1 MMGVV
6 QTRYKQGIR
15 KPTQCKLK
23 QLPGSSH
30 GTSMLTVAFSTCQ
43 ACRVFF
49 LLLLYALHVTI
60 YG

>member
-30 GTSMLTVAFSTCQ
+30 GTSMLTVAFYMSG
-43 ACRVFF
+43 CRGFL